1 MLVAM
6 SGRSCPVMVGR
17 ADQLAAL
24 REAFEAAAAGGY
36 RAVLIGGEAGVGKSR
51 LMAEFTAEFAAEF
64 TNGARPARV
73 LTGGCLQLGSD
84 GLPFAAF
91 VAALRD
97 LVRELGADAV
107 TAMVPGRG
115 GPELAR
121 LLPELGEPDGGR
133 DPVRSRLFE
142 EWFTLLGHRA
152 DESTRNLLTYL
163 IGQQRALRGVLI
175 AVTFR
180 SDELHRTHPLR
191 PLLAELARIE
201 WVQRM
206 DLPRLTRGETE
217 ELAAGLQ
224 GHEPGPEL
232 AARLFERSEG
242 NPLFAEELLSSPD
255 LNTST
260 RGLPESL
267 RDLLLAAVARLP
279 EPTRDVLQVASAG
292 LDPNGHD
299 LLSAVTRLDGEELA
313 RALRP
318 AVAANVLLATRNG
331 YSFRHALIK
340 EAVYDDLLPGEGER
354 LHARFAAALE
364 ADPSLVEPGRAAIEA
379 AHHWYEAR
387 DAARALTSA
396 WPAAAQAGR
405 SVAYAERLALL
416 GRVLALWD
424 QVPDAAQRIGTDRPG
439 VLEEAVGTA
448 DLAGDDQRG
457 LTLVNAL
464 L

>member
-142 EWFTLLGHRA
+142 EWFTLLGHLAEAGSGPVVLVIEDAHWA

-201 WVQRM
+201 WVQRV
-206 DLPRLTRGETE
+206 DLPRLTRGQTE
-217 ELAAGLQ
+217 ELAARLL
-224 GHEPGPEL
+224 GHEPEPPL
-232 AARLFERSEG
+232 AARLFERSDG
-242 NPLFAEELLSSPD
+242 NPLFTEELARCAD
-255 LNTST
+255 LT
-260 RGLPESL
+260 RDLPESL
-267 RDLLLAAVARLP
+267 RDLLLDAVQRLP
-279 EPTRDVLQVASAG
+279 EPTREVL
-292 LDPNGHD
+292 
-299 LLSAVTRLDGEELA
+299 R
-313 RALRP
+313 
-318 AVAANVLLATRNG
+318 
-331 YSFRHALIK
+331 
-340 EAVYDDLLPGEGER
+340 
-354 LHARFAAALE
+354 
-364 ADPSLVEPGRAAIEA
+364 
-379 AHHWYEAR
+379 
-387 DAARALTSA
+387 
-396 WPAAAQAGR
+396 
-405 SVAYAERLALL
+405 
-416 GRVLALWD
+416 
-424 QVPDAAQRIGTDRPG
+424 
-439 VLEEAVGTA
+439 
-448 DLAGDDQRG
+448 
-457 LTLVNAL
+457 
-464 L
+464 